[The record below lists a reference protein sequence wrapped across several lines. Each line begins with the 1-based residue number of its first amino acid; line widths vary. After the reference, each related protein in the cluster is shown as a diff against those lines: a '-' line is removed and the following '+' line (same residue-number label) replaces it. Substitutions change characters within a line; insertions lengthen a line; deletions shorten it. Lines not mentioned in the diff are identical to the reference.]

1 VKAAI
6 APLAALPG
14 VALAMLVSQD
24 GVPIVMPGS
33 HKLEET
39 TERNPEA
46 RFDDAEALAAL
57 AAGWISDISRASAPI
72 SWNPPRYVVL
82 RAARGSLLAMQVP
95 RALIIVVLGP
105 GMRPADFRLPMEAAA
120 ARMERG
126 LRAGGQRAGLAA
138 GAAPGLGAG
147 TGGESITEPSG
158 IFPERPRTSAFEVRD
173 NESTS
178 KNGASQPHG
187 PTGE

>member
-1 VKAAI
+1 
-6 APLAALPG
+6 
-14 VALAMLVSQD
+14 MLVSQD
-24 GVPIVMPGS
+24 GVPIVLPGS
-33 HKLEET
+33 HKLEDT
-39 TERNPEA
+39 TERNSET

-57 AAGWISDISRASAPI
+57 AAGWISDISRAAAPI
-72 SWNPPRYVVL
+72 SWNPPRYLVL

-126 LRAGGQRAGLAA
+126 LRAGGQRAGLAG
-138 GAAPGLGAG
+138 GAAPGTASGLTPGMGAS

-158 IFPERPRTSAFEVRD
+158 IFPDRPRTSGSEVQD
-173 NESTS
+173 DESTS